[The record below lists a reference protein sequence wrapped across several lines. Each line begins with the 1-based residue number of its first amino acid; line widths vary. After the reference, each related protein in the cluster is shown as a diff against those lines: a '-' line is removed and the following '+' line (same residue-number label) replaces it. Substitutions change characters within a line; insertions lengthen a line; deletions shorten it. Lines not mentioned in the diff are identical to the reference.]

1 MNEPKKALAVRPASY
16 SVGYAKPPAHG
27 RFKSGQSGNPK
38 GRPKGS
44 RNRPAPPT
52 HQDNRLQSIILDEA
66 YRGVPVN
73 DGKRQVT
80 IPMAQAVVRS
90 LAVNAAKGSQRAQ
103 RLFTALITTTE
114 RERRKARDSELE
126 AAIVYKVA
134 WDRELE
140 RRRRFGITAP
150 DPLPHPDH
158 IVIDVGDGTVAIKGP
173 ATKEEQVLWD
183 IWTEQRTIFETDL
196 REQQDYL
203 RDPEATE
210 RDEALQDIAKLT
222 ECIKVIDIA
231 LNGSRPVLRFLES
244 VSDKVKDDEIGR

>member
-1 MNEPKKALAVRPASY
+1 MNERKKALAVRPASY

-103 RLFTALITTTE
+103 RLFTELLGTTQDQQRRL
-114 RERRKARDSELE
+114 REAHLE
-126 AAIVYKVA
+126 AAITYKVE
-134 WDRELE
+134 WERELD
-140 RRRRFGITAP
+140 RRRRLNIIAP
-150 DPLPHPDH
+150 EPVPHPDH
-158 IVIDVGDGTVAIKGP
+158 IVV
-173 ATKEEQVLWD
+173 
-183 IWTEQRTIFETDL
+183 
-196 REQQDYL
+196 
-203 RDPEATE
+203 
-210 RDEALQDIAKLT
+210 
-222 ECIKVIDIA
+222 
-231 LNGSRPVLRFLES
+231 
-244 VSDKVKDDEIGR
+244 